1 MPMNLRLESDEDE
14 EEEEEEEEEA
24 LTLLLRAALPPPL
37 ARTAREEG
45 VGNRDADIAGENAIA
60 FASVLLRVKSGVTVK
75 PSLGKK
81 RYAFFT
87 PFF

>member
-14 EEEEEEEEEA
+14 EEEEEEDEA

-45 VGNRDADIAGENAIA
+45 AGNRDADIAGENAIIA
-60 FASVLLRVKSGVTVK
+60 FASVVVKSEEWVD
-75 PSLGKK
+75 S
-81 RYAFFT
+81 
-87 PFF
+87 

>member
-1 MPMNLRLESDEDE
+1 MPMNLRLESDED
-14 EEEEEEEEEA
+14 EEEEEEEEA

-60 FASVLLRVKSGVTVK
+60 FASVLLRVKSGLTQLT
-75 PSLGKK
+75 SLGKK

>member
-14 EEEEEEEEEA
+14 EEEEEEDDA

-60 FASVLLRVKSGVTVK
+60 FEALLLRVNCEEC
-75 PSLGKK
+75 
-81 RYAFFT
+81 
-87 PFF
+87 